1 MILLN
6 KRRNTH
12 SLVLEGEARAL
23 CPPAV
28 DEADFLGVAEVVVRE
43 AEGAQGGALARGVVE
58 ALEADGGELLRA
70 GAEAV
75 GGRAG
80 AAEDVVGEVEG
91 GEGRA
96 AGGGLEED
104 GGACARICQVCVE
117 GLRETGRET
126 SLPRKPM

>member
-6 KRRNTH
+6 KRTNAY

-28 DEADFLGVAEVVVRE
+28 GEGGLLGVREVVVRE
-43 AEGAQGGALARGVVE
+43 AEGAQGGALAHGVVE
-58 ALEADGGELLRA
+58 ALEADGGEPLRA

-75 GGRAG
+75 GGRAR
-80 AAEDVVGEVEG
+80 AAEDVVGEVEVR
-91 GEGRA
+91 EGRA

-104 GGACARICQVCVE
+104 GGACARICQVCVV
-117 GLRETGRET
+117 GLRKTGREK

>member
-6 KRRNTH
+6 KCTY

-23 CPPAV
+23 WPPAV
-28 DEADFLGVAEVVVRE
+28 GEGGLLGVGEVVVRE

-70 GAEAV
+70 GGEAV

-80 AAEDVVGEVEG
+80 AAEDVVGEVEV

-104 GGACARICQVCVE
+104 GSAC
-117 GLRETGRET
+117 
-126 SLPRKPM
+126 